1 LNLTKPL
8 KIRVQKYVLF
18 DLLIWGE
25 IDLSR
30 SLFTTNSYTHTHTHR
45 TDQKLVETLLFLMFL
60 KEVSYAHQ
68 ASRHL
73 FDKTSTFIRK
83 ECVKLIQNDSKDLYC

>member
-1 LNLTKPL
+1 
-8 KIRVQKYVLF
+8 
-18 DLLIWGE
+18 
-25 IDLSR
+25 
-30 SLFTTNSYTHTHTHR
+30 
-45 TDQKLVETLLFLMFL
+45 MFL